1 MKLRHCFLALS
12 IVSSLFAASLPAQH
26 EHGGATAAAA
36 KPPTVYLDKSP
47 RIVEYQLGRLSNDQ
61 LLLIETK
68 TDDKKYIPVFTA
80 IVSRVGMSPAAREAA
95 LAGLMAVNE
104 STATAEL
111 AKAILSTK
119 LGSQGATRSLDGL
132 AKILLRQPAEALAA
146 DSDSLETLCAAEAPQ
161 VVAIACAAMI
171 TADRATKARELAA
184 AAGQEASWFDAIA
197 RVKSQQQR
205 SDLLPL
211 ARKVALNAG
220 ADTNLRRSAIL
231 ALGYMP
237 ADANVTFGQ
246 LTGLLDQTALQPAV
260 FESLLSIPTAQ
271 RPLDVSGELATWLV
285 DYAEATPAAE
295 RTKNSF
301 LDAMQLVDQLLA
313 KLPSDKAKE
322 YRARLRE
329 TVVRVVRIHTVE
341 EEMRYDIPYF
351 AVEAGRPVQIVL
363 VNEDLMPHNL
373 VFTKPGALK
382 EVAEDGF
389 AAGTTGGLDGKQY
402 VPKSDQVL
410 FATSMVAARETE
422 RLTFT
427 APTEP
432 GEYPYVCTFPRHW
445 MRMYGVMVVVDDL
458 EAWNQSP
465 TKPTDPIGSNR
476 SFVQNW
482 TVDDLKAELADG
494 LKGRTH
500 RIGERL
506 FQEATCASCH
516 HAGNLK
522 LGAVGPELNG
532 LYKRWKSDRVGI
544 LREVLEPSHKID
556 EKYAVQLLLTYDGD
570 TLSGLVVEETKD
582 TISILENPES
592 TMPTEIAK
600 DEIEERVKTS
610 NSMMPKG
617 LLNQYSKD
625 EIFEIM
631 AYIESV
637 QVDAP

>member
-1 MKLRHCFLALS
+1 MLAT
-12 IVSSLFAASLPAQH
+12 SLFAAPLPAQH
-26 EHGGATAAAA
+26 QHGSEAPAAV

-80 IVSRVGMSPAAREAA
+80 IVSRVGMSPAARESA
-95 LAGLMAVNE
+95 LAGLMAINK
-104 STATAEL
+104 STATVEL
-111 AKAILSTK
+111 AKAIQSAK

-132 AKILLRQPAEALAA
+132 AKILLRQPADALAA
-146 DSDSLETLCAAEAPQ
+146 DSDALAILCSADAPQ
-161 VVAIACAAMI
+161 VVSIACAAMI
-171 TADRATKARELAA
+171 TADRADEARQLAA
-184 AAGQEASWFDAIA
+184 AAGYEASWFDAVA
-197 RVKSQQQR
+197 RVKSPQQR
-205 SDLLPL
+205 GDLLPQ
-211 ARKVALNAG
+211 ARQVALDSGAG
-220 ADTNLRRSAIL
+220 KNLRRSAIL
-231 ALGYMP
+231 ALGYIP
-237 ADANVTFGQ
+237 VDTQNTFRQ
-246 LTGLLDQTALQPAV
+246 LNGLLDQVELQPAI
-260 FESLLSIPTAQ
+260 FESLLAIAPAE
-271 RPLDVSGELATWLV
+271 RPLDASGELATWLV
-285 DYAEATPAAE
+285 DYAEATPAAM
-295 RTKNSF
+295 RTEDTF

-313 KLPSDKAKE
+313 KLPPKRAKE

-382 EVAEDGF
+382 EVAEEGF
-389 AAGTTGGLDGKQY
+389 VAGTTGGLDGKQY

-410 FATSMVAARETE
+410 FATHMIAARETE

-427 APTEP
+427 APAEP

-445 MRMYGVMVVVDDL
+445 MRMYGVMVVVEDL

-482 TVDDLKAELADG
+482 SVDDLKADLADG
-494 LKGRTH
+494 LKGRTQK
-500 RIGERL
+500 IGERL

-592 TMPTEIAK
+592 TMPTKIAK

-637 QVDAP
+637 QTDAPE